1 LERLLSVSQQQRLKA
16 VQNQRHVLSTWNNA
30 LRPAK
35 RTALGK
41 IAIGVASGQGK
52 VEVVEVGAA

>member
-1 LERLLSVSQQQRLKA
+1 VFQQQRLKA
-16 VQNQRHVLSTWNNA
+16 LQNQRHVLSTWNNA